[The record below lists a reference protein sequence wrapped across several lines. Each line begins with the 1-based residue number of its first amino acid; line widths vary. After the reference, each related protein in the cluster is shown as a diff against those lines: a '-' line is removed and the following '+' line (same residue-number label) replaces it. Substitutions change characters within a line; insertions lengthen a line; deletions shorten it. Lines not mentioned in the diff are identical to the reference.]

1 MYRGIFNVV
10 SYLRNS
16 VTDGGGQLGGLTAFS
31 LAFKCLSR
39 PSEGSS
45 SVLPDSLAGEFKGY
59 GLPLPCECLKRLR
72 NPRLTTLERVDE
84 NPLWRGAHSWPGSQ
98 RPGGRES
105 SLSSLCLRLP
115 EPLNFS
121 LCQMPIS
128 PCSSL
133 TYQTLGSSS

>member
-1 MYRGIFNVV
+1 MYRGILNVV

-72 NPRLTTLERVDE
+72 NPRLTTLERVDK
-84 NPLWRGAHSWPGSQ
+84 NPLWRGAQLARFTETRWKGKLVKFPVSQ
-98 RPGGRES
+98 VTRA
-105 SLSSLCLRLP
+105 P
-115 EPLNFS
+115 EL
-121 LCQMPIS
+121 
-128 PCSSL
+128 
-133 TYQTLGSSS
+133 